1 MQNQLLKSILI
12 LLIWYFTWKIL
23 DEIISKYQIL
33 NENILIISIC
43 GIILTLGIL
52 YVLYNQRYF

>member
-23 DEIISKYQIL
+23 DEIISKYKIL
-33 NENILIISIC
+33 NENILIISIF